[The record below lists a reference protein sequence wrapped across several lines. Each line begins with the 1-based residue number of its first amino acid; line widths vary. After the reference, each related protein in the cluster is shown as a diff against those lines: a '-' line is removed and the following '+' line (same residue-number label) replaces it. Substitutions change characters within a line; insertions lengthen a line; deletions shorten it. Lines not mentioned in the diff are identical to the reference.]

1 MLFSSIFRAIS
12 ESDEIPDLGVSE
24 HNKSAVR
31 DVRTPGSYRFS
42 FEPKRLG
49 LVISCYS
56 ETARKSPIVTSEV
69 EVEKRFGYQVDFCY
83 LAIKYEKK
91 CGCQWMFLFKPSIE
105 IKVSNNKG

>member
-24 HNKSAVR
+24 HNESAVR
-31 DVRTPGSYRFS
+31 DVRTPGSYHFS

-83 LAIKYEKK
+83 LAIKYEKNVA
-91 CGCQWMFLFKPSIE
+91 
-105 IKVSNNKG
+105 VSECFYSNLQLR